1 MRGGLLRIRK
11 KKNKNNEK
19 DFDLD
24 TMFEEIEIDLPN
36 C

>member
-19 DFDLD
+19 DFALD

>member
-1 MRGGLLRIRK
+1 MSGGFLRRK
-11 KKNKNNEK
+11 KKSKSDEK

>member
-1 MRGGLLRIRK
+1 MRGGLLGIRK